1 MLPLTTS
8 ILVQDQSQIGDGRR
22 QATAMAENLGFG
34 ETDRGRVALL
44 VTELA
49 TNLSRYATGGQIL
62 IHAEANAARRSIEVI
77 SLDRGPGMNIDRCL
91 ADGYST
97 GGTSGTG
104 LGAVRRL
111 CNQFDIYSTIP
122 GGTVCY
128 CRIDET
134 TNLPAVVSRFQVGAV
149 NLAAP
154 HEVACGDTWRVME
167 NESSLSVMVVDGLGH
182 GPEAAKV
189 ATEAAKQFEREPFS
203 ALTNLYDHLHD
214 RLRTTRGGAIAIA
227 QIDSNNGL
235 MKYMGVG
242 NIAGS
247 IRSHDMTDGRGLFT
261 HNGTVGMQMAK
272 KQEFEYP
279 FPEAATVIMH
289 SDGLQARW
297 NLEKYPGLIA
307 RHPAIISTVLYR
319 DFYRG
324 RDDVTV
330 VVLRRVASGSKW

>member
-22 QATAMAENLGFG
+22 QAVAIAENLEFG

-62 IHAEANAARRSIEVI
+62 IRAESNAGKRSIEVI

-111 CNQFDIYSTIP
+111 CNHFDIYSKIP
-122 GGTVCY
+122 GGTVIY

-134 TNLPAVVSRFQVGAV
+134 TGLPVNASRFQIGTVNLPA
-149 NLAAP
+149 P
-154 HEVACGDTWRVME
+154 HEIACGDTWRVSE
-167 NESSLSVMVVDGLGH
+167 NESGLSLMVVDGLGH

-189 ATEAAKQFEREPFS
+189 AAEAARQFDREPFT
-203 ALTNLYDHLHD
+203 ALTTLYDHLHD

-227 QIDSNNGL
+227 QIDSNNSR

-242 NIAGS
+242 NISGA
-247 IRSHDMTDGRGLFT
+247 IRSHAVAECRGLFT
-261 HNGTVGMQMAK
+261 HNGTVGMQMSK

-279 FPEAATVIMH
+279 FPEFATLIMH
-289 SDGLQARW
+289 SDGLQSRW
-297 NLEKYPGLIA
+297 NLEKYPGLIS
-307 RHPAIISTVLYR
+307 RHPAIISAVLYR